1 MYANYHSHST
11 RCKHASGTPREYVEN
26 ALKNGMKILGFSD
39 HVPYPYKSGFVSGMR
54 MAVEETGDYVSDIT
68 SLREEFE
75 DKIQL
80 LVGYEAEYFPKDFSA
95 MLENICRYECDYLIL
110 GQHYLDSEPD
120 GLYSAA
126 PCDDDTVLGRYVDLL
141 IEAIHTNK
149 FSCIAHPDI
158 VLPLKDTSLY
168 EKHMERLCRE
178 AKKLS
183 VPLEINMHGLNP
195 ETYHQYP
202 HKIFWEIAKDVGN
215 DAVIGCDA
223 HWPEYLNHTSLQD
236 EAYAFA
242 KNLGITPL
250 QKMNLKKVK

>member
-1 MYANYHSHST
+1 MYSNYHTHSV
-11 RCKHASGTPREYVEN
+11 RCGHASGAPREYVEN
-26 ALKNGMKILGFSD
+26 AIENGMKILGFSD
-39 HVPYPYKSGFVSGMR
+39 HVPYPYSSGYVSGMR
-54 MAVEETGDYVSDIT
+54 MAVEETGAYVSDII
-68 SLREEFE
+68 SLRGEFR

-95 MLENICRYECDYLIL
+95 MLENVCRYECDYLIL

-126 PCDDDTVLGRYVDLL
+126 PCGDDTVLGRYVDLL

-149 FSCIAHPDI
+149 FSYIAHPDI
-158 VLPLKDTSLY
+158 VLPTKDISLY

-195 ETYHQYP
+195 DSSHLYP
-202 HKIFWEIAKDVGN
+202 HDIFWEIAKDIGN
-215 DAVIGCDA
+215 DVVIGCDA
-223 HWPEYLNHTSLQD
+223 HWPNYLNNTQLQ
-236 EAYAFA
+236 EATYEFA
-242 KNLGITPL
+242 KKHGIEPL
-250 QKMNLKKVK
+250 REINLKKVK